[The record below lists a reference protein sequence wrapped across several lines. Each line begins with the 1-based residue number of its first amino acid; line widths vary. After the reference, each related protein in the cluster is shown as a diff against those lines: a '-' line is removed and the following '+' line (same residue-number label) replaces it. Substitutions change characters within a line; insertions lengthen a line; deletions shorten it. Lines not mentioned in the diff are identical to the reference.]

1 MFSHIRHFKPSL
13 KQVVLSSVGGSLG
26 LVGVVFAVA
35 LYVVER
41 LTRPNKRGIFDEY
54 TFSPY
59 ELDLPAETITFP
71 PIRGDYQ
78 VSGWFVPHPQ
88 ATTTILVC
96 PGYRTRKSELLG
108 ISRLLWKAGHNVLI
122 FDFYGHGSAVKTTLT
137 LGYREMNDF
146 LGAVAYVKERAPHTR
161 LGVLGYSM
169 GAAVA
174 IMCSARDSSIE
185 ALVADSSFATHWS
198 AMDYNI
204 RRAIRMPPVLFV
216 WLADNLMWW
225 RAKYHFDQVKPLRDI
240 GQFAPRPILLIHGGK
255 DSIVNPHDATL
266 LFNAANEPK
275 ELWFFPEAEH
285 CGAYFVDR
293 VAYTEKV
300 ISFFDSALK
309 KPRLQL
315 VENDSNPVPTVQ
327 TVLEETQVAQ
337 EPVEDLPEAS

>member
-1 MFSHIRHFKPSL
+1 MFSYIRHFRPSL
-13 KQVVLSSVGGSLG
+13 KQVIWSSVGGSLG
-26 LVGVVFAVA
+26 IVGVVFAVA

-41 LTRPNKRGIFDEY
+41 MTRPNKRGIFDEY

-59 ELDLPAETITFP
+59 ELDLPAETVTFSP
-71 PIRGDYQ
+71 MHGDYQ
-78 VSGWFVPHPQ
+78 VSGWFVPHPD
-88 ATTTILVC
+88 ATTTIIIC
-96 PGYRTRKSELLG
+96 PGYRSRKSDFLG
-108 ISRLLWKAGHNVLI
+108 ITRLLWKAGHNVLI

-146 LGAVAYVKERAPHTR
+146 LGAVAYVKERAPQTR
-161 LGVLGYSM
+161 LGVLAYSM

-185 ALVADSSFATHWS
+185 ALVADSAFATHWS
-198 AMDYNI
+198 AIEYNI
-204 RRAIRMPPVLFV
+204 RRAVPLPTIPFV
-216 WLADNLMWW
+216 WLADHLTWW

-266 LFNAANEPK
+266 LFKAANEPK

-293 VAYTEKV
+293 IAYTNKV
-300 ISFFDSALK
+300 ITFFDAALK

-315 VENDSNPVPTVQ
+315 VENEKSAVPTVQ
-327 TVLEETQVAQ
+327 EEIKVAKEAVQ
-337 EPVEDLPEAS
+337 DLPEAS